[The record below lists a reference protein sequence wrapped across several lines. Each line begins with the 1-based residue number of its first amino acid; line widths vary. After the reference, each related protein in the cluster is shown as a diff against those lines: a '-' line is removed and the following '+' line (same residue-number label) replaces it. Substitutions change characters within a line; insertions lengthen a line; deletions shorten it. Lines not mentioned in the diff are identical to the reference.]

1 MTHIDVTESSF
12 EAEVLRRS
20 YEVPVIVD
28 FWAPWCGPCRT
39 LGPVL
44 ESLADE
50 ANGAWVLAKI
60 NSDEAPQLSTDYRVQ
75 GIPNVKAFVNG
86 KVVDEFAGALPRHM
100 VKQWLDKVVPSEIDK
115 TMLAVRGYIRDR
127 QFEAAQAAL
136 NRVGPQVTER
146 ADAKIYTAELAS
158 HAGEHAKAAETLATV
173 TEYEQEKFAEDF
185 CRAWLAVEHGL
196 STQRGDAKARLEAS
210 PDPQAR
216 WDLAIEKAA
225 AGDYEEALRQLLEL
239 FKTHRSWN
247 NEQARVG
254 MIRLFKV
261 LGDDHP
267 LTVYWRNELGRWMY

>member
-1 MTHIDVTESSF
+1 MTHIDVTETTF
-12 EAEVLRRS
+12 EADVLRRS

-127 QFEAAQAAL
+127 QFAAARTAL
-136 NRVGPQVTER
+136 DRIQTQVSER
-146 ADAKIYTAELAS
+146 ADAKIFGAELAA
-158 HAGEHAKAAETLATV
+158 HASEHAAAAETLATI

-196 STQRGDAKARLEAS
+196 AVARGDAKARFEAS

-216 WDLAIEKAA
+216 WDLALGKAA

-247 NEQARVG
+247 DEQARVG